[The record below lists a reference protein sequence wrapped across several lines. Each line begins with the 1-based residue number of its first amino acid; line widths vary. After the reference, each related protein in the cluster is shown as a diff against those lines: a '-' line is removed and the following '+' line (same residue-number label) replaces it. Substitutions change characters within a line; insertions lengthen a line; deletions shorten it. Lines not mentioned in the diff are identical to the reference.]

1 MKQLGEI
8 CFASSDFMQVMD
20 NSIKDDSTLAE
31 NSVSELMAS
40 GKNLIA
46 ETKDAIVTIV
56 EPNISTKSDDSGI
69 FIFEKVAAGFYTV
82 KASAVTYLPV
92 TLKKVAVNGNA
103 ETNLGIVLDP
113 EVSPV

>member
-1 MKQLGEI
+1 MWIKQFAHKGAIVMKQLGEI

-46 ETKDAIVTIV
+46 ETKDAIVTIK
-56 EPNISTKSDDSGI
+56 PKS
-69 FIFEKVAAGFYTV
+69 
-82 KASAVTYLPV
+82 
-92 TLKKVAVNGNA
+92 
-103 ETNLGIVLDP
+103 
-113 EVSPV
+113 